1 MMRMFVAI
9 DLPAG
14 VRDRAEEIQRA
25 LRPAAKG
32 LKWVSAHNLHLTV
45 KFLGEVEA
53 DQLAALQYELEGCAR
68 GCPPFSLEVEGLGA
82 FPNLRRPRVVWLGVK
97 GQVDLLQQLVK
108 RVDKSLRPL
117 GFEPEKGRFT
127 AHLTLGRARQ
137 PVPAPELEKALLA
150 GRTVQVGPL
159 SVGELRLMRSS
170 LGGPEPVYEVVSRHA
185 LSLRNAF
192 VATTEIQ
199 ETEVSSHGQA

>member
-1 MMRMFVAI
+1 MRLFVAI

-14 VRDRAEEIQRA
+14 VRDRAEEIQRT
-25 LRPAAKG
+25 LRPAARG
-32 LKWVSAHNLHLTV
+32 LKWVSAHNFHLTV
-45 KFLGEVEA
+45 KFLGEVEP
-53 DQLAALQYELEGCAR
+53 DHLAAVQHELTGCAR
-68 GCPPFSLEVEGLGA
+68 ASEPFSLELEGLGA
-82 FPNLRRPRVVWLGVK
+82 FPNLRRPRVVWLGVQ
-97 GQVDLLQQLVK
+97 GQVDSLQQLVK

-127 AHLTLGRARQ
+127 AHLTLARARQ

-150 GRTVQVGPL
+150 GSTVQAGTF

-170 LGGPEPVYEVVSRHA
+170 LGGPEPIYEVVSCHA
-185 LSLRNAF
+185 LGLRKAF

-199 ETEVSSHGQA
+199 ETEVSTHGQA